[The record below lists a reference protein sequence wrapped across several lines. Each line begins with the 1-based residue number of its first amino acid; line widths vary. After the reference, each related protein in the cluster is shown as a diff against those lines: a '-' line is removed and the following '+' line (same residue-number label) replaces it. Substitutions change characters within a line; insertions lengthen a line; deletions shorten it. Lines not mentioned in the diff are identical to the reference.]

1 MVLCRSSQRARL
13 PIASRLDG
21 QTAPERRCR
30 MGLPAIRE
38 RPLAAGD
45 RGWSSGTKGRVS
57 GHCREPSGPL
67 LGVAQAANCTSRWS
81 ISYCVRPMCP
91 GEALTVANT
100 DGNAS
105 SRGGWLAFSM
115 LPKAAVL
122 QAIAA
127 MQFNHPRPGCNLL
140 NTEAVHHTCLM
151 DA

>member
-57 GHCREPSGPL
+57 GQCWGPSGPL
-67 LGVAQAANCTSRWS
+67 LGIAQAAGCTSQVA

-91 GEALTVANT
+91 GEALTVISASLLGRMPKVRAYGKQVLLRARSR
-100 DGNAS
+100 DCRLQRRWKGKLNA
-105 SRGGWLAFSM
+105 AF
-115 LPKAAVL
+115 A
-122 QAIAA
+122 
-127 MQFNHPRPGCNLL
+127 
-140 NTEAVHHTCLM
+140 
-151 DA
+151 